1 MFLVVLD
8 PAHGLVAAPQSSCD
22 LTPVTTQYLTCQGF
36 AWNDDIEAYTRRTD
50 QTPAAADRIAGVL
63 RDLGH
68 YVFCAHRP
76 LPTR

>member
-1 MFLVVLD
+1 MFLVVPD
-8 PAHGLVAAPQSSCD
+8 PAHGLVAAPESPCD
-22 LTPVTTQYLTCQGF
+22 LTPVTTQFLTGQGF
-36 AWNDDIEAYTRRTD
+36 AWNGDIEAYTRRTD
-50 QTPAAADRIAGVL
+50 QSPAAVDRIAGVL

>member
-1 MFLVVLD
+1 MFLIVPD
-8 PAHGLVAAPQSSCD
+8 PAHGLVAAPESPRD
-22 LTPVTTQYLTCQGF
+22 LTPVTTQFLTAQGF
-36 AWNDDIEAYTRRTD
+36 AWNDDIQAYTRRTD
-50 QTPAAADRIAGVL
+50 QSPTAVDRIAGVL

>member
-1 MFLVVLD
+1 MFLVVPNPD
-8 PAHGLVAAPQSSCD
+8 HGLVAAPESSRD
-22 LTPVTTQYLTCQGF
+22 LTPSTTEYLTCQGF

-50 QTPAAADRIAGVL
+50 QSPAAVHRVARVL
-63 RDLGH
+63 REMGH